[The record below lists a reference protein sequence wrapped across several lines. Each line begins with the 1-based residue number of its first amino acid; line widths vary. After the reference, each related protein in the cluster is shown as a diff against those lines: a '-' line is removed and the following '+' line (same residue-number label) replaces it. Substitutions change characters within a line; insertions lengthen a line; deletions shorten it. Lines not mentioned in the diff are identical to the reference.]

1 MTVAVPGSWYNIH
14 ADLPFEVPR
23 DLPPPGAADGGP
35 SGTGGGSQ
43 VPKQLIRQATSRSAR
58 VEIPQVVA
66 EAYDVWRPTP
76 LRRAVRLERALGTTA
91 RVYYKYEGSNVSGSH
106 KLNTAIAQAYA
117 YQQAGVRRLT
127 TGTGAGQWGTA
138 MAVAGRMFGL
148 DSTAYMVALSYEQKP
163 YRRTIMEMFGATVA
177 ASPSEDTEVGRAFRA
192 TDPSGRGN
200 IALAIAEAMED
211 AAAHP
216 DTRFC
221 IGSGEDY
228 SILHQTVI
236 GLEAREQLAE
246 HSEAP
251 DVVVASVGAGSN
263 FGGMAF
269 PFLRDRLRSGR
280 AVRCVAVEP
289 ASCPK
294 LTRGTYAYD
303 FTDYSGTTPLEKMY
317 TLGSRF
323 VAPAMHAGGLRYHAT
338 SKLVSAIR
346 HHGLIEAVAYPQTEV
361 FASGRL
367 FCETEGI
374 LPAPESAHAIHGA
387 IVEAQRATAAGT
399 SPCIVVCVSGH
410 GYFDMAAYADA
421 LSGRMIDP
429 EIGDEQFALGL
440 AALPEVPVPATAAVT
455 P

>member
-1 MTVAVPGSWYNIH
+1 MTVAMPRAWYNIH
-14 ADLPFEVPR
+14 PDLPFEVPR
-23 DLPPPGAADGGP
+23 DLPPPAAATGDGRPAVGGP
-35 SGTGGGSQ
+35 Q
-43 VPKQLIRQATSRSAR
+43 VPKQLVRQATSRSTWI
-58 VEIPQVVA
+58 EIPDVVA
-66 EAYDVWRPTP
+66 QAYEVFRPTP

-91 RVYYKYEGSNVSGSH
+91 RIYYKYEGGNVSGSH
-106 KLNTAIAQAYA
+106 KLNTAIAQAHY
-117 YQQAGVRRLT
+117 YQQAGVQRLT

-138 MAVAGRMFGL
+138 MSVAGRMFGM
-148 DSTAYMVALSYEQKP
+148 DSRVFMVALSYEQKP
-163 YRRTIMEMFGATVA
+163 YRRTMMEMFGASVA

-192 TDPSGRGN
+192 ADPTGRGN

-211 AAAHP
+211 AATHP
-216 DTRFC
+216 GTRFC

-236 GLEAREQLAE
+236 GLEAAEQLAE
-246 HSEAP
+246 HAESP

-269 PFLRDRLRSGR
+269 PFLGEALRTGR
-280 AVRCVAVEP
+280 EVRCVAVEP
-289 ASCPK
+289 SSCPK

-323 VAPAMHAGGLRYHAT
+323 VTPPMHAGGLRYHAT

-346 HHGLIEAVAYPQTEV
+346 HHGLVEAVAYPQTDV

-374 LPAPESAHAIHGA
+374 LPAPESAHAVHGA
-387 IVEAQRATAAGT
+387 IVEARRATAEGT
-399 SPCIVVCVSGH
+399 SPCIAVCVSGH

-421 LSGRMIDP
+421 LSGRMTDP
-429 EIGDEQFALGL
+429 ELTDEHFALGV
-440 AALPEVPVPATAAVT
+440 AALPQVPAGTAVA